1 MTVATK
7 ELQVDWFRVI
17 VDLERS
23 GLSHKAIAEHAG
35 IGGGTI
41 HGLKVLGAEPLF
53 WRGVRILVFW
63 MERTGKSA
71 AEVPTI
77 K

>member
-1 MTVATK
+1 MAK

-23 GLSHKAIAEHAG
+23 GLSQANIAKQAG
-35 IGGGTI
+35 IGLGTV